1 MLYKDFPIKK
11 LNNASRGNRKLMHGV
26 GINDSDYQTS
36 PRLDGVKYVCPIY
49 DKWAHM
55 FARCYSKPTH
65 AIQPTYVGC
74 TVDERWHS
82 FMSFREWVL
91 AQPQWEGLHL
101 DKDLL
106 VPGNKVYGPDTCLF
120 VSLDVNQFLTFK
132 QKKSFDLPI
141 GVRPCNK
148 KYVAKVRALNG
159 KMWSSPVCDTK
170 EEAASVY
177 WSKKLECAHTLAS
190 LQTDPRVAKAIV
202 DNINLHISLNL

>member
-1 MLYKDFPIKK
+1 MYSNFPFLPVNSVSAGKRTSVYGI
-11 LNNASRGNRKLMHGV
+11 
-26 GINDSDYQTS
+26 GINDANYVVNPSV
-36 PRLDGVKYVCPIY
+36 DGVKFTCPIY
-49 DKWAHM
+49 RMWVAM
-55 FARCYSKPTH
+55 FKRCYSGSSLSLRPS
-65 AIQPTYVGC
+65 YVGC

-82 FMSFREWVL
+82 FMAFREWVL
-91 AQPQWEGLHL
+91 AQPEWEGLHL

-120 VSLDVNQFLTFK
+120 VPLDVNQFLTFK

-148 KYVAKVRALNG
+148 KYIAKVCALNG